1 MSYVPEQGTKLCRRC
16 GEAKSVHQFR
26 VFRVY
31 GSEDREYRRSWCK
44 ECERSYSR
52 AWRKRNPG
60 YHADWS
66 RAYRDLK
73 V

>member
-1 MSYVPEQGTKLCRRC
+1 MSYVPQNGSKTCRRC
-16 GEAKSVHQFR
+16 GNDRPVTEFR

-31 GSEDREYRRSWCK
+31 GSQDREYRRSWCK
-44 ECERSYSR
+44 ECERTYSR

-66 RAYRDLK
+66 RNYRELK
-73 V
+73 I

>member
-1 MSYVPEQGTKLCRRC
+1 MSYVPTQGLKHCRRC
-16 GEAKSVHQFR
+16 SCEKDVQEFR

-44 ECERSYSR
+44 NCERTYSR
-52 AWRKRNPG
+52 DWRKKNPG

-66 RAYRDLK
+66 RAYRALK

>member
-1 MSYVPEQGTKLCRRC
+1 MSYVPTEGMKSCRRC
-16 GEAKSVHQFR
+16 GNEKNVNEFR

-44 ECERSYSR
+44 NCERAY
-52 AWRKRNPG
+52 WRGWRRENPG

-66 RAYRDLK
+66 RAYRALK